1 MGNSH
6 KKTLTILGSTGSIG
20 CQTLEVARHLDI
32 RVRALSADKNID
44 LLEEQIREF
53 SPELVAVFNEN
64 AAKELRTRFR
74 GSSSRV
80 TGTIPR
86 IVSGME
92 SQTEAARKSGADVIV
107 TAIAGQAGL
116 EPTIAALKTGRR
128 VALANKEPLVCA
140 GETVMQTARKYGTEI
155 IPVDSEHSAIFQC
168 LQGFVAE
175 ASDSVIKAS
184 GEGVCFLSPTQA
196 PPSPTNHNLISCSGE
211 KKNKHPH
218 HSLSNR
224 SPSNRALNSNNNFQI
239 KKLILTAS
247 GGPFRGKTRSELKN
261 ITPELALKHPNWNM
275 GKKIT
280 IDSATLMNKGL
291 ELIEAMH
298 LFGVDPD
305 RIEILIHPQS
315 IIHSMVEF
323 ADGCTMAQL
332 SNPDM
337 RQPIQYA
344 LTYPD
349 RVPSLIRPLDL
360 TEIKSLTFEKPD
372 MDSFPC
378 LRLAYEAAKKGT
390 KACAAL
396 NQANEE
402 AVELFLRG
410 KIGFNEIPEMI
421 ESALQ
426 SI

>member
-1 MGNSH
+1 MQKSI
-6 KKTLTILGSTGSIG
+6 TILGSTGSIG
-20 CQTLEVARHLDI
+20 RQTLEVARHLDI

-44 LLEEQIREF
+44 LLEEQIDEF

-64 AAKELRTRFR
+64 AAEELRARF
-74 GSSSRV
+74 GSSGSRG
-80 TGTIPR
+80 TGSTGSSTR
-86 IVSGME
+86 IVQGMAG
-92 SQTEAARKSGADVIV
+92 QIEAARESSADIIV

-116 EPTIAALKTGRR
+116 EPTLAALETGKRI
-128 VALANKEPLVCA
+128 ALANKEPLVCA

-168 LQGFVAE
+168 LQCYIGG
-175 ASDSVIKAS
+175 AS
-184 GEGVCFLSPTQA
+184 GEGISFLSPTQA
-196 PPSPTNHNLISCSGE
+196 NMPPVNQDFISRSGE
-211 KKNKHPH
+211 IKNKHPH
-218 HSLSNR
+218 HSPYND
-224 SPSNRALNSNNNFQI
+224 SPFPHNNI
-239 KKLILTAS
+239 KKLVLTAS
-247 GGPFRGKTRSELKN
+247 GGPFRGKTQKELEN
-261 ITPELALKHPNWNM
+261 ITPEQALKHPNWNM

-291 ELIEAMH
+291 ELIEAMF

-305 RIEILIHPQS
+305 RIEVLIHPES

-323 ADGCTMAQL
+323 TDGSTIAQL

-349 RVPSLIRPLDL
+349 RLPSLTKPLDL
-360 TEIKSLTFEKPD
+360 VKIKSLTFEKPD

-378 LRLAYEAAKKGT
+378 LRLAYEAAKKGQ

-396 NQANEE
+396 NSANEE
-402 AVELFLRG
+402 AVELFLQG
-410 KIGFNEIPEMI
+410 KIGFNDIPEEI
-421 ESALQ
+421 EKALNN
-426 SI
+426 I